1 MLSTL
6 FFFPCILHLRYKRE
20 FIVYKNKTVV
30 GAFVFGSLIL
40 LCLAFF
46 LLGYGNFSSRQTSFA
61 LFFDS
66 SLRGL
71 TIDSPVFFKGVP
83 IGAVRSIYIVPNSS
97 GDTFKTVVVIE
108 LNDSAGGV
116 DSVNENHN
124 FLHFMDD
131 EKYVRSLISQGLR
144 AKLSTASLITGQL
157 VVELA
162 MISNP
167 EPLSE
172 RETRKFNG
180 LIQIPTLPNVFDS
193 ILSNVERLPL
203 YDISAQLLLLLENVN
218 TLIAELKLP
227 ELRNNLNHVVQ
238 NMNGIQK
245 DTKEALQEYK
255 ALGELINSK
264 LPSIL
269 NQINSFT
276 RNSAKL
282 TQDDSALMQELFVT
296 MQALREAAN
305 SISYLAKLLENQPDA
320 LIFGKAK

>member
-1 MLSTL
+1 M
-6 FFFPCILHLRYKRE
+6 F
-20 FIVYKNKTVV
+20 KNKTFI
-30 GAFVFGSLIL
+30 GAFVFGSIIL

-46 LLGYGNFSSRQTSFA
+46 MLGYGRFSSQQVSFA

-83 IGAVRSIYIVPNSS
+83 IGSVRSIYIVPNSA
-97 GDTFKTVVVIE
+97 GNVFKTVVIIE
-108 LNDSAGGV
+108 LNDSASGV
-116 DSVNENHN
+116 DSVHENHN

-131 EKYVRSLISQGLR
+131 EEYVQSLIDQGLR

-162 MISNP
+162 MVNNP
-167 EPLSE
+167 EPLTE

-180 LIQIPTLPNVFDS
+180 LLQIPTLPNVFDS
-193 ILSNVERLPL
+193 ILSNVEDLPL
-203 YDISAQLLLLLENVN
+203 HEISSQLLLLLENVN

-227 ELRNNLNHVVQ
+227 ELRSNINDVVENMRSVQSSADTAIKEYTALAKELN
-238 NMNGIQK
+238 
-245 DTKEALQEYK
+245 E
-255 ALGELINSK
+255 K
-264 LPSIL
+264 LPGIL
-269 NQINSFT
+269 QQAGLFA
-276 RNSAKL
+276 RNSAKM

-296 MQALREAAN
+296 LQSLHEAAN
-305 SISYLAKLLENQPDA
+305 SVSYLAKLLENQPDA

>member
-1 MLSTL
+1 M
-6 FFFPCILHLRYKRE
+6 F
-20 FIVYKNKTVV
+20 KNKTFI

-40 LCLAFF
+40 LCAAFF
-46 LLGYGNFSSRQTSFA
+46 LLGYGKFTSQRVSFA

-83 IGAVRSIYIVPNSS
+83 IGSVRSIYIVPNSS
-97 GDTFKTVVVIE
+97 GDTFKTVVIIE

-116 DSVNENHN
+116 DSVHENHN

-131 EKYVRSLISQGLR
+131 EKYVKSLISQGLR

-162 MISNP
+162 MTANP
-167 EPLSE
+167 EPLTE
-172 RETRKFNG
+172 RDIRKFNG

-193 ILSNVERLPL
+193 ILSNVENLPL
-203 YDISAQLLLLLENVN
+203 HEISSQLLLLLQNLN
-218 TLIAELKLP
+218 TLTAELNLP
-227 ELRNNLNHVVQ
+227 ELRNNFNQVVL
-238 NMNGIQK
+238 NMNGIQHE
-245 DTKEALQEYK
+245 TKNTLQEFN
-255 ALGELINSK
+255 ALGKLLNQK

-276 RNSAKL
+276 KNSAQM
-282 TQDDSALMQELFVT
+282 TQDDSALMQELFMT

-320 LIFGKAK
+320 LIFGKAR

>member
-1 MLSTL
+1 M
-6 FFFPCILHLRYKRE
+6 F
-20 FIVYKNKTVV
+20 KNKTFI

-40 LCLAFF
+40 LCAAFF
-46 LLGYGNFSSRQTSFA
+46 LLGYGKFTSQRVSFA

-83 IGAVRSIYIVPNSS
+83 IGSVRSIYIVPNSN
-97 GDTFKTVVVIE
+97 GDTFKTVVIIE
-108 LNDSAGGV
+108 LDDTAGGV
-116 DSVNENHN
+116 DSVHENHN

-131 EKYVRSLISQGLR
+131 EKYVKSLISQGLR

-162 MISNP
+162 MTANP
-167 EPLSE
+167 EPLTE
-172 RETRKFNG
+172 RDIRKFNG

-193 ILSNVERLPL
+193 ILSNVENLPL
-203 YDISAQLLLLLENVN
+203 HEISSQLLSLLQNLN
-218 TLIAELKLP
+218 TLTAELNLS
-227 ELRNNLNHVVQ
+227 ELRNNFNQVVL
-238 NMNGIQK
+238 NMNGIQHE
-245 DTKEALQEYK
+245 TKNTLQEFN
-255 ALGELINSK
+255 ALGKLLNQK

-269 NQINSFT
+269 NQVNSFT
-276 RNSAKL
+276 KNSAKM
-282 TQDDSALMQELFVT
+282 TQDDSALMQELFIT

-320 LIFGKAK
+320 LIFGKAR

>member
-1 MLSTL
+1 M
-6 FFFPCILHLRYKRE
+6 F
-20 FIVYKNKTVV
+20 KNKTFI

-40 LCLAFF
+40 LCAAFF
-46 LLGYGNFSSRQTSFA
+46 LLGYGKFTSQRVSFA

-83 IGAVRSIYIVPNSS
+83 IGSVRSIYIVPNSN
-97 GDTFKTVVVIE
+97 GDTFKTVVIIE
-108 LNDSAGGV
+108 LDDTAGGV
-116 DSVNENHN
+116 DSVHENHN

-131 EKYVRSLISQGLR
+131 EKYVKSLISQGLR

-162 MISNP
+162 MTANP
-167 EPLSE
+167 EPLTE
-172 RETRKFNG
+172 RDIRKFNG

-193 ILSNVERLPL
+193 ILSNVENLPL
-203 YDISAQLLLLLENVN
+203 HEISSQLLSLLQNLN
-218 TLIAELKLP
+218 TLTAELNLP
-227 ELRNNLNHVVQ
+227 ELRNNFNQVVL
-238 NMNGIQK
+238 NMNGIQHE
-245 DTKEALQEYK
+245 TKNTLQEFN
-255 ALGELINSK
+255 ALGKLLNQK

-269 NQINSFT
+269 NQVNSFT
-276 RNSAKL
+276 KNSAKM
-282 TQDDSALMQELFVT
+282 TQDDSALMQELFIT

-320 LIFGKAK
+320 LIFGKAR

>member
-1 MLSTL
+1 M
-6 FFFPCILHLRYKRE
+6 F
-20 FIVYKNKTVV
+20 KNKTFI

-40 LCLAFF
+40 LCAAFF
-46 LLGYGNFSSRQTSFA
+46 LLGYGKFTSQRVSFA

-83 IGAVRSIYIVPNSS
+83 IGSVRSIYIVPNSN
-97 GDTFKTVVVIE
+97 GDTFKTVVIIE
-108 LNDSAGGV
+108 LDDTAGGV
-116 DSVNENHN
+116 DSMHENHN

-131 EKYVRSLISQGLR
+131 EEYVKSLISQGLR

-162 MISNP
+162 MTANS
-167 EPLSE
+167 EPLTE
-172 RETRKFNG
+172 KDLKKFNG

-193 ILSNVERLPL
+193 ILSNVENLPL
-203 YDISAQLLLLLENVN
+203 HEISSQLLLLLKNLN
-218 TLIAELKLP
+218 SLTAELNLP
-227 ELRNNLNHVVQ
+227 ELRNNINQVVL
-238 NMNGIQK
+238 NMNGIQHE
-245 DTKEALQEYK
+245 TKNTLKEIN
-255 ALGELINSK
+255 ALGKLLNQK

-269 NQINSFT
+269 NEVNSFSK
-276 RNSAKL
+276 NSAKM
-282 TQDDSALMQELFVT
+282 TQDDSALMQELFLT

>member
-1 MLSTL
+1 M
-6 FFFPCILHLRYKRE
+6 F
-20 FIVYKNKTVV
+20 KNKTFI
-30 GAFVFGSLIL
+30 GAFVFGSIVL

-46 LLGYGNFSSRQTSFA
+46 MLGYGRFSSQQVSFA

-83 IGAVRSIYIVPNSS
+83 IGSVRSIYIVPNST
-97 GDTFKTVVVIE
+97 GDVFKTVVIIE

-116 DSVNENHN
+116 DSVHENHN

-131 EKYVRSLISQGLR
+131 EKYVKSLISQGLR

-162 MISNP
+162 MINNP
-167 EPLSE
+167 DPLSE
-172 RETRKFNG
+172 REMQKFNG
-180 LIQIPTLPNVFDS
+180 LMQIPTLPNVFDS
-193 ILSNVERLPL
+193 ILSNVEDLPL
-203 YDISAQLLLLLENVN
+203 HDISNQLLLLLENMN

-227 ELRNNLNHVVQ
+227 ELRNNINEIVL
-238 NMNGIQK
+238 NMNTVQA
-245 DTKEALQEYK
+245 DTKNALQEYT
-255 ALGELINSK
+255 ALAKQLNAK
-264 LPSIL
+264 LPDIL
-269 NQINSFT
+269 RQVSVFA
-276 RNSAKL
+276 RNSAKM

-296 MQALREAAN
+296 LQALHEAAN

>member
-1 MLSTL
+1 M
-6 FFFPCILHLRYKRE
+6 F
-20 FIVYKNKTVV
+20 KNKTVI
-30 GAFVFGSLIL
+30 GAFVFGSIIL

-46 LLGYGNFSSRQTSFA
+46 MLGYGRFSSQQVSFA

-71 TIDSPVFFKGVP
+71 TVDSPVFFKGVP
-83 IGAVRSIYIVPNSS
+83 IGSVRSIYIVPNSTA
-97 GDTFKTVVVIE
+97 DVFKTVVIIE

-131 EKYVRSLISQGLR
+131 EEYVRNLISQGLR

-162 MISNP
+162 MINNP

-172 RETRKFNG
+172 RETKKFNG
-180 LIQIPTLPNVFDS
+180 IMQIPTLPNVFDS
-193 ILSNVERLPL
+193 ILSNVEDLPL
-203 YDISAQLLLLLENVN
+203 HDISNQLLLLLENVN
-218 TLIAELKLP
+218 TLIAELNLP
-227 ELRNNLNHVVQ
+227 ELRNNFNDIVLNMGTVQ
-238 NMNGIQK
+238 E
-245 DTKEALQEYK
+245 DTKKALQEFS
-255 ALGELINSK
+255 ALGKQLNAK
-264 LPSIL
+264 LPEIL
-269 NQINSFT
+269 RQVGNFAK
-276 RNSAKL
+276 NSANM
-282 TQDDSALMQELFVT
+282 TRDDSALMQELFVT
-296 MQALREAAN
+296 LQALHEAAN